1 MSAKIC
7 QSFKS
12 KDESENELSNSAT
25 SSNEL
30 KQKEIKNKKE
40 TMFLLCKTNDLK
52 KTLLLLVFLP
62 IFKNINHHYNIINL
76 NLKYLDNI
84 LVETILT
91 WKIVFHLISQ
101 FKEEFKIDFI
111 FDLDFKSIKFWKTV
125 CYILIPLQI
134 YISLKLLFIA
144 TDGIMFIN
152 KFLLT
157 KPIGV
162 LLGISAFKVYWNKL
176 IMEIIEYC
184 NKSTDY
190 SYEDLNIKHF
200 RNIKSQSI
208 IIEYDDIDNSK
219 KEYNEETQQ
228 TSLKSTLTSK
238 SENISVSKNISTH
251 PISRTILSIKKLLTT
266 IKKLI
271 VSMIIQFFYD
281 IFF

>member
-12 KDESENELSNSAT
+12 KDELENELCNSAS
-25 SSNEL
+25 SSNVLIE
-30 KQKEIKNKKE
+30 KEIKNQKE
-40 TMFLLCKTNDLK
+40 KMFLLCENNDLK

-62 IFKNINHHYNIINL
+62 IFKNINHHYNIIHL

-84 LVETILT
+84 LVEIILT

-101 FKEEFKIDFI
+101 FKQDFRIDFI

-134 YISLKLLFIA
+134 YISLKILFIA

-157 KPIGV
+157 KAIGV

-176 IMEIIEYC
+176 IVEIIEYC
-184 NKSTDY
+184 NKRTDY
-190 SYEDLNIKHF
+190 SYEDLNTKHF

-208 IIEYDDIDNSK
+208 IVEYDDIDNSK
-219 KEYNEETQQ
+219 EEYNDQTQHP
-228 TSLKSTLTSK
+228 SKKLTLTST
-238 SENISVSKNISTH
+238 SKNISTH
-251 PISRTILSIKKLLTT
+251 PITRTILSIKKLLKTV
-266 IKKLI
+266 KKLI
-271 VSMIIQFFYD
+271 ISMIIQFFYD